1 MSDVKDQVIA
11 ELRRM
16 KIKLWLPPYYAHIDA
31 SSNRAVLQS
40 LACDLTSKIGG
51 TKEEILVSLLTLQDH
66 ALEKLEKK
74 RSATSTLPLVECLE
88 LKVLGL
94 RGDFSHEI
102 PVVSWAE
109 RVEVT
114 DKALKFHRASPV
126 LTAGKFLED
135 LAAFLKVDALRLVY
149 RGKSISSKDDARLC
163 DILKHGDSASPQ
175 IGNFRMMCL
184 VSYKE
189 QVNPDRTLIASI
201 RQAATKL
208 GGGAS
213 FDVTDQHGKIVPML
227 PSERLAFLTALGLHR
242 LGRKRMDTTL
252 SSALVFLLEADQEW
266 DKVTPQWRDKVD
278 NYGILQLDIAWVYMK
293 LESLENLPD
302 VTRRLELAETTLRK
316 QVDRNFVTLALVQAD
331 MGNAVPPL
339 SSVFCRLFLLQGV
352 AYRFSQDM
360 AKSKE
365 RLEWAWGLCQS
376 LRSVSSVEQIN
387 ALCEA
392 LGVTQF
398 QAISALRRTNGNSDQ
413 AAALME
419 KDKADAEL
427 QNLRRE
433 EQRKLG
439 LCKNTVD
446 HVDLDLVANLQTVLG
461 FTPGPPEQQEGTRKL
476 DSNFIV
482 AAGLLRLANNDL
494 EKSIDI
500 YQDVERNPGAVLQ
513 LVSDLDRS
521 LQEQG
526 LAKKKSSRK
535 KEEEVDELSLATLMS
550 MGVDESM
557 AKKAL
562 RHSHNNM
569 ETALLWLTG
578 QGESEEKEGE
588 AIKSSDSFSSGES
601 SNSSDSTSSS
611 EANSTATDS
620 MEEDGMTESRS
631 KRARVRDET
640 KEAELLLE
648 KELGE
653 ALQERDMEQDY
664 FGSTLDE
671 EWSFIE
677 KFRALD

>member
-1 MSDVKDQVIA
+1 M
-11 ELRRM
+11 
-16 KIKLWLPPYYAHIDA
+16 
-31 SSNRAVLQS
+31 
-40 LACDLTSKIGG
+40 
-51 TKEEILVSLLTLQDH
+51 
-66 ALEKLEKK
+66 
-74 RSATSTLPLVECLE
+74 
-88 LKVLGL
+88 
-94 RGDFSHEI
+94 
-102 PVVSWAE
+102 
-109 RVEVT
+109 
-114 DKALKFHRASPV
+114 
-126 LTAGKFLED
+126 
-135 LAAFLKVDALRLVY
+135 
-149 RGKSISSKDDARLC
+149 
-163 DILKHGDSASPQ
+163 
-175 IGNFRMMCL
+175 
-184 VSYKE
+184 
-189 QVNPDRTLIASI
+189 
-201 RQAATKL
+201 
-208 GGGAS
+208 
-213 FDVTDQHGKIVPML
+213 
-227 PSERLAFLTALGLHR
+227 
-242 LGRKRMDTTL
+242 
-252 SSALVFLLEADQEW
+252 
-266 DKVTPQWRDKVD
+266 
-278 NYGILQLDIAWVYMK
+278 
-293 LESLENLPD
+293 
-302 VTRRLELAETTLRK
+302 
-316 QVDRNFVTLALVQAD
+316 
-331 MGNAVPPL
+331 
-339 SSVFCRLFLLQGV
+339 
-352 AYRFSQDM
+352 
-360 AKSKE
+360 
-365 RLEWAWGLCQS
+365 
-376 LRSVSSVEQIN
+376 EQIN

-419 KDKADAEL
+419 KDKANAEL

-446 HVDLDLVANLQTVLG
+446 HVDIDLVANLQTVLG

-482 AAGLLRLANNDL
+482 AAGLLRLSNNDL
-494 EKSIDI
+494 ENSIDI

-578 QGESEEKEGE
+578 QGESEEKEEE

-640 KEAELLLE
+640 KEAEMLLE

-653 ALQERDMEQDY
+653 VRQERDIEQDY
-664 FGSTLDE
+664 SSTTLDE